1 MLKSIQIHTLIVAG
15 GENNSPSLVTNKA
28 LSDASRG
35 TRVERH
41 RRPAAA
47 PATSG
52 GVAFDSGG
60 TDNLYY
66 LSFSSPTPKLSLF
79 LSLTTFEPF
88 PEADDEGK
96 GTTLSYKGAKIF
108 QSAMLEMAEKGMNY
122 AKKSRYRLGN
132 WQGKDILKS
141 IRKRIGNK
149 NPKVQLLAFTEL
161 GEDVNFGN

>member
-1 MLKSIQIHTLIVAG
+1 MFLDFFSWNKVVIQYC
-15 GENNSPSLVTNKA
+15 
-28 LSDASRG
+28 DAS
-35 TRVERH
+35 
-41 RRPAAA
+41 
-47 PATSG
+47 
-52 GVAFDSGG
+52 
-60 TDNLYY
+60 
-66 LSFSSPTPKLSLF
+66 SFTGNF
-79 LSLTTFEPF
+79 TQ
-88 PEADDEGK
+88 

-122 AKKSRYRLGN
+122 AKKALLVGESVGGVAAMLHCDEFSNSFHSFTHIKYLSDSGYFFPATTRKIGMKIIQSRYRLGN